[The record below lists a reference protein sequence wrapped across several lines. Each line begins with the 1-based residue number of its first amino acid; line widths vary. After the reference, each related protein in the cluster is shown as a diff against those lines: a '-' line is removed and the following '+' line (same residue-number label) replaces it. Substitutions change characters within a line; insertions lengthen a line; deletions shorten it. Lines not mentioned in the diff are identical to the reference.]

1 MTVNLKF
8 TDLQFKAKLADLA
21 QIKAIA
27 MPQVYREFVKLT
39 PIDTGNA
46 RASTQLVNNDIQAN
60 YPYAGKLD
68 EGYSNQAPDGM
79 THPAMEYAKQL
90 IPQIVK
96 QISNKRK

>member
-46 RASTQLVNNDIQAN
+46 RNSTQLINNEIHAN
-60 YPYAGKLD
+60 YPYADRLD
-68 EGYSNQAPDGM
+68 TGYSDQAPDGM
-79 THPAMEYAKQL
+79 THPAMDYAKRL
-90 IPQIVK
+90 IPQIVQ